1 MKFCR
6 VIVELVKMNYRRF
19 IVRRDR
25 HIPFASER
33 NANVGFDSVQCFVRR
48 RFVKYNRDTV
58 LSRIQP
64 DLLHIGVRFDEP
76 DYSRPCAGPGVCTL
90 RVCIG
95 FMRHLS
101 IIAKECALP

>member
-1 MKFCR
+1 MKFCG
-6 VIVELVKMNYRRF
+6 VIVELMQMNHREF
-19 IVRRDR
+19 IVGRDR

-33 NANVGFDSVQCFVRR
+33 NANVGFDLVQRFVRR
-48 RFVKYNRDTV
+48 CFVKSNRDAV
-58 LSRIQP
+58 LGRTEP
-64 DLLHIGVRFDEP
+64 YLLHIGVRFDEP

-90 RVCIG
+90 RVWIG